1 MPLRP
6 HQLPEEP
13 CQLNS
18 WQTHSLFKA
27 ELIRDRG
34 PWRNIDEL
42 EIEVAGYI
50 DWFNHR
56 RLHGEIGLV
65 PRAEHEA
72 ACHRDHAVPAPAE
85 TALAS
90 L

>member
-50 DWFNHR
+50 D
-56 RLHGEIGLV
+56 L
-65 PRAEHEA
+65 
-72 ACHRDHAVPAPAE
+72 
-85 TALAS
+85 S
-90 L
+90 LIHI

>member
-6 HQLPEEP
+6 YQLPEEP

-34 PWRNIDEL
+34 PWRNINEL
-42 EIEVAGYI
+42 EIAIAEYI

-65 PRAEHEA
+65 PPAEYEA